1 MDYRELTE
9 QEYYDRLRIV
19 VAGAE
24 GLHARAQDVGDGM
37 ATIGYGYT
45 FNRHN
50 NADIWRA
57 SGIPLTQQE
66 ATALEAIDTAPA
78 GNRTRLGLAFPR
90 VLTAAESEQLL
101 RASMREYEGPADSLN
116 MPRSEERVA
125 IVSLT
130 YNRGAGAL
138 MGNAAR
144 SIPEH
149 PVIDAIRDGNR
160 AEAWFQM
167 RYNCW
172 GSANAQFEGGLR
184 KRRFAE
190 AEVFGLYDN
199 PNNVSPQEARS
210 VAQMYSLHRDEI
222 DRVEQAHGVS
232 IEGVHARRNRIA
244 EANRDY
250 PALVR
255 EYGNVQTITDS
266 LEPARLTLLR
276 QVREENPALAD
287 RLTPENFTAGR
298 IFLDPGRDL
307 RDAASVDQDLAA
319 MRNQRNP
326 PRAATINAVGREQRN
341 STTGDVDPNHATT
354 IDSRRIS
361 RGQDPHEIA
370 SNDLLLGGSGN
381 DTLIGGHGDDILIG
395 GAGRDTLRGGDGNDT
410 YIVDDDDVIHDADG
424 IGQVFWNGR
433 PLTGGTRREG
443 DPEGTFHSED
453 GRQIYRIDGGNLV
466 ISNDHGGSVTVLDY
480 QQGSLGIVLGQSQ
493 TRSGNPQTSQ
503 TLGYLAGPSPTNA
516 APAPISAPERSPAVQ
531 PTVERSSS
539 IDPNNDAVLK
549 STREAVARL
558 DQSLGRNPDD
568 SSERMIASL
577 ARLAREN
584 GLVRVDQVLLN
595 KQTDRLHRGEN
606 VFVVQGRLDDPAH
619 LRAHISIQQAVET
632 PVQESLQRLQELDR
646 QQLAQDQ
653 QQETQRRVM
662 QI

>member
-50 NADIWRA
+50 NADIWRD

-66 ATALEAIDTAPA
+66 LAALDAIDAAPD

-101 RASMREYEGPADSLN
+101 RASMREYEGPATALN
-116 MPRSEERVA
+116 MPLSEERVA
-125 IVSLT
+125 MVSLT

-144 SIPEH
+144 SVPEH
-149 PVIDAIRDGNR
+149 PVMDAIRDGNR

-172 GSANAQFEGGLR
+172 GSADPQFEGGLR

-190 AEVFGLYDN
+190 AEVFGLYDD

-210 VAQMYSLHRDEI
+210 VAQMYGLHRDEI
-222 DRVEQAHGVS
+222 DRVERAHGVS
-232 IEGVHARRNRIA
+232 IEGVQASRNRIA

-250 PALVR
+250 PALAR
-255 EYGNVQTITDS
+255 EYGQVQTIADS
-266 LEPARLTLLR
+266 LEPARQTLLR
-276 QVREENPALAD
+276 QAREENPALAD
-287 RLTPENFTAGR
+287 RLTPENFTADR

-307 RDAASVDQDLAA
+307 RDAASVDQDLAS

-326 PRAATINAVGREQRN
+326 PRAPTINAVGREQRN
-341 STTGDVDPNHATT
+341 STRDDVDPDHAAN
-354 IDSRRIS
+354 IDSRRMS
-361 RGQDPHEIA
+361 RGQNPQEIA
-370 SNDLLLGGSGN
+370 SNDLLLGAGGN
-381 DTLIGGHGDDILIG
+381 DTLIGGRGDDVLIG
-395 GAGRDTLRGGDGNDT
+395 GTGRDTLRGGEGNDT
-410 YIVDDDDVIHDADG
+410 YIVDDGDVIHDADHNG
-424 IGQVFWNGR
+424 KVYWNGH
-433 PLTGGTRREG
+433 PLAGGTLREG
-443 DPEGTFHSED
+443 DPEGTFRSED
-453 GRQIYRIDGGNLV
+453 GRQIYRMEGANLV
-466 ISNDHGGSVTVLDY
+466 VSNDQGGSVTVVDY
-480 QQGSLGIVLGQSQ
+480 QPGSLGIVLGQSQ
-493 TRSGNPQTSQ
+493 TRGGNPQSGHAPGEVPGRDSINVNPTSI
-503 TLGYLAGPSPTNA
+503 GVPSG
-516 APAPISAPERSPAVQ
+516 SPAVP
-531 PTVERSSS
+531 PTVERTGS
-539 IDPNNDAVLK
+539 IDHNNDPILK
-549 STREAVARL
+549 STRDAVARL
-558 DQSLGRNPDD
+558 DQSLGRD
-568 SSERMIASL
+568 SDEASERMTASL

-584 GLVRVDQVLLN
+584 GLERVDHVVLN
-595 KQTDRLHRGEN
+595 KQTERLHQGEN

-619 LRAHISIQQAVET
+619 LRAHISTQQAVET

-646 QQLAQDQ
+646 QQVAQNQ
-653 QQETQRRVM
+653 QQETQRRGM